1 MKSRPPLFVLQMGKV
16 GSTSLAEAL
25 MRTRKYD
32 VFQIHL
38 LNQDAIHQ
46 AMQAHEDRRFYPP
59 RHFLVSKFVL
69 RHILPC
75 CGRPKIITLVRD
87 PVARNISAYFQN
99 LDLHNP
105 YRSSEQPDTSALID
119 DFFKTNFH
127 NFPIEYFDREIK
139 SQFDVDVYRYR
150 FPYEDGYQII
160 ATPEAEILIM
170 QFETDEQKK
179 KAAICNFLDIPSIMI
194 PKLNRSEDKYYR
206 EQYKKVLNEIV
217 IPESYL
223 DQMYESIY
231 MKHFYG
237 PQQILAFTKRWLR
250 S

>member
-1 MKSRPPLFVLQMGKV
+1 MGKV

-25 MRTRKYD
+25 TRTRKYD

-38 LNQDAIHQ
+38 LNQDTIQQ
-46 AMQAHEDRRFYPP
+46 AMQAHEDRQLYPP
-59 RHFLVSKFVL
+59 PHLLVSKFVL
-69 RHILPC
+69 RHIVPY

-87 PVARNISAYFQN
+87 PVARNISAYFENFN
-99 LDLHNP
+99 LYTP
-105 YRSSEQPDTSALID
+105 YRSSELPDISVLIEG
-119 DFFKTNFH
+119 FFRAHFH
-127 NFPIEYFDREIK
+127 SFPIEYFDQEIK
-139 SQFDVDVYRYR
+139 LLFGVDVYRYK

-160 ATPEAEILIM
+160 ATPEAEILII
-170 QFETDEQKK
+170 QYETDEQKK
-179 KAAICNFLDIPSIMI
+179 KKAICNFLDIPSIMI
-194 PKLNRSEDKYYR
+194 PKFNLSEDKHYR

-237 PQQILAFTKRWLR
+237 PQQILSFRKRWLR